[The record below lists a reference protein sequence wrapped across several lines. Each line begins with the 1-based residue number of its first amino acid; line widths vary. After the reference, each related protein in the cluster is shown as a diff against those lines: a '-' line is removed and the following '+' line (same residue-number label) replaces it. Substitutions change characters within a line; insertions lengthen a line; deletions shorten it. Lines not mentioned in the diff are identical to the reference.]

1 MLIKV
6 KAITSFLRMIFVNS
20 DNLLLDLT
28 ADSAFSL
35 SFSSKSS
42 SFVLLL
48 SELSCYTIPPLF
60 EC

>member
-6 KAITSFLRMIFVNS
+6 KAITGFLRMIFVNS
-20 DNLLLDLT
+20 GNLLLELT
-28 ADSAFSL
+28 DSAFGL

-48 SELSCYTIPPLF
+48 SELSCSTIPPLF